1 MKRHSGGDYVVVKKA
16 GDIIPEVVNVIF
28 DKRTGEEEEYRMPTH
43 CPACESELV
52 RLEEEVALR
61 CINQLVLL
69 KFEKG

>member
-1 MKRHSGGDYVVVKKA
+1 MKKA

-61 CINQLVLL
+61 CITNLSCSNSRRVNPFRF
-69 KFEKG
+69 KKCNEY